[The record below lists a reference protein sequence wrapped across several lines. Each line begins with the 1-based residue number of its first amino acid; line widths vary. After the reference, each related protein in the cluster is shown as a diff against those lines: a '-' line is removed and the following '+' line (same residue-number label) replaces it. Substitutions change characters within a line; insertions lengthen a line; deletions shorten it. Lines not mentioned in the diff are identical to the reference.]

1 VTARLTDTLSQQ
13 QRAAVDQLSAAAR
26 DADQVAPL
34 SEHGVLRVRYGG
46 DAGHPVAHAIVT
58 ATDDG
63 TAAIAGYGYVDLPVP
78 GASGEDGEASG
89 ELVVHPAYRRRGL
102 GTELVAALV
111 GASVPHPL
119 RVWAHGDLPA
129 AAALAR
135 SAGFERVRS
144 LHQLR
149 RPLSGPIPAPVV
161 PDGVT
166 LRTFRTGADEAPWLR
181 LNARAFA
188 KHPEQ
193 GAWTARDLELRE
205 REPWF
210 DPAGLFIAERGG
222 TMIGFHWTKVHPD
235 GVGEVYVLGV
245 DPDEHGGGLG
255 RALTS
260 AGLRHLR
267 DLGLNDVMLYVD
279 GDNTAALTMYQ
290 HFGFATWRTDVMYR
304 RPGAATDGW

>member
-1 VTARLTDTLSQQ
+1 MTAILTDTLSQE
-13 QRAAVDQLSAAAR
+13 QRAAIEQLCAAAAGV
-26 DADQVAPL
+26 DHVAPV
-34 SEHGVLRVRYGG
+34 SEHGMLRVRHGRDTG
-46 DAGHPVAHAIVT
+46 QPGTDAIVM
-58 ATDDG
+58 AGDEDE
-63 TAAIAGYGYVDLPVP
+63 AAIAGYGYVDLPVP
-78 GASGEDGEASG
+78 GASGDGGEASG
-89 ELVVHPAYRRRGL
+89 ELVVHPAFRRRGL
-102 GTELVAALV
+102 GTELVTALAGAA
-111 GASVPHPL
+111 APHPL
-119 RVWAHGDLPA
+119 RVWAHGDLPD

-135 SAGFERVRS
+135 SAGFERFRS

-149 RPLSGPIPAPVV
+149 RPLSDPIPPPQV
-161 PDGVT
+161 PDGVV
-166 LRTFRTGADEAPWLR
+166 LRTFRVGEDEAAWLR

-210 DPAGLFIAERGG
+210 DPAGLFIAEQAG
-222 TMIGFHWTKVHPD
+222 TMVGFHWTKVHPD
-235 GVGEVYVLGV
+235 GMGEVYVLAV
-245 DPDEHGGGLG
+245 DPDAHGGGLG

-279 GDNTAALTMYQ
+279 GDNAAALTMYQ

-304 RPGAATDGW
+304 RPGPAA